1 MCFSQNQARIA
12 KVRLDTNSVINV
24 FLLAALKPDP
34 KETAVTLNAQQILA
48 LAPDA
53 SSASS
58 GKGLASASKWKSTAA
73 SDTALWGECQ
83 GSGKDPYRTGVD
95 LSDYTSKCSC
105 PSRKFPCKHAIGL
118 MLIHAAK
125 PLSAGTP
132 PEWLT
137 TWLEGRQKRAEAK
150 TSPKEQTPED
160 AAKAEKAALKR
171 LEARGKKVETGLEEF
186 GLWVSDQIKNGI
198 ANAPSQPYSYW
209 ETVAARLVDA
219 QAPGLARMVRELPTA
234 ASSGTNA
241 LLEALARLN
250 LIVSAYSKL
259 ETLSAETQADVKSAI
274 GFTQD
279 KAELQQK
286 NAPRATWTSL
296 GQILVQ
302 EDNLRVRRTYLE
314 NLETQEKAL
323 LLDFAVANQ
332 PMTGGIPIGTNF
344 ETELIYYPS
353 NLPLRAVLKET
364 RLLEPAQTLRG
375 IGIDQALGQYAHAL
389 SRLPWLERYP
399 MTLSN
404 ARVVTDGTAW
414 YLQDEQHSLA
424 MQTQDHWQMM
434 ALSGGHPMQVFG
446 EYNGTNF
453 IPLSIAVE
461 NTIYMLGGSH
471 E

>member
-1 MCFSQNQARIA
+1 
-12 KVRLDTNSVINV
+12 
-24 FLLAALKPDP
+24 
-34 KETAVTLNAQQILA
+34 VTQLTSQQILA

-58 GKGLASASKWKSTAA
+58 GKGLANPSKWKNLNSSSTAI
-73 SDTALWGECQ
+73 WGECQ

-105 PSRKFPCKHAIGL
+105 PSRKFPCKHGIGL

-125 PLSAGTP
+125 PLETASAP
-132 PEWLT
+132 DWLV

-150 TSPKEQTPED
+150 TAPPKEQSPEE

-171 LEARGKKVETGLEEF
+171 IEAREKKVESGLEEF
-186 GLWVSDQIKNGI
+186 GLWLSDQIKNGI

-219 QAPGLARMVRELPTA
+219 QIPGLARMVRELPSA

-241 LLEALARLN
+241 LLEALARLH
-250 LIVSAYSKL
+250 LIVRAYTNL
-259 ETLSAETQADVKSAI
+259 ETLSVASQADVRAAI

-279 KAELQQK
+279 KAELLAQTTNK
-286 NAPRATWTSL
+286 TIWISL

-314 NLETQEKAL
+314 NPATREKAM

-332 PMTGGIPIGTNF
+332 PMTGGIPIGVKL
-344 ETELIYYPS
+344 ETQLMYYPS
-353 NLPLRAVLKET
+353 NLPLRAILKET
-364 RLLEPAQTLRG
+364 QILEPISQFQGSNIQTMLEE
-375 IGIDQALGQYAHAL
+375 YANAI
-389 SRLPWLERYP
+389 SQLPWLERYP
-399 MTLSN
+399 VTLDE
-404 ARVVTDGTAW
+404 ATVVFNGTDW
-414 YLQDEQHSLA
+414 LVQDTEHHLP
-424 MQTQDHWQMM
+424 MHTENGWQIL
-434 ALSGGHPMQVFG
+434 ALSGGHPIQIFG
-446 EYNGTNF
+446 EFNGTHLV
-453 IPLSIAVE
+453 PLSIAVQ
-461 NTIYMLGGSH
+461 NKIHMLGGNH